1 MARAMKYRDMAKA
14 FLANGCTSK
23 PGKGDHEKW
32 YCPCGQHM
40 AVVTKPGT
48 VSPGVVQD
56 TIRKMT
62 CLPKG
67 WLQ

>member
-1 MARAMKYRDMAKA
+1 MPKPMKYRKVRKA
-14 FLANGCTSK
+14 LEAQGCTSK

-40 AVVTKPGT
+40 AIVTRPGE
-48 VSPGVVQD
+48 VSEGVVGD
-56 TIRKMT
+56 TIKKLG

>member
-1 MARAMKYRDMAKA
+1 MTKPMKYRDMKRA
-14 FLANGCTSK
+14 LLDQGCISK

-32 YCPCGQHM
+32 YCPCGQHI
-40 AVVTKPGT
+40 AVVTRPGEN
-48 VSPGVVQD
+48 SPGVVDD
-56 TIRKMT
+56 TIKKLK

>member
-1 MARAMKYRDMAKA
+1 MVKAMKYRDMAKA
-14 FLANGCTSK
+14 LAAQGCTSK

-32 YCPCGQHM
+32 FCPCGQHM
-40 AVVTKPGT
+40 TVVTRPGI
-48 VSPGVVQD
+48 VSPGLVRSAID
-56 TIRKMT
+56 GMK

>member
-1 MARAMKYRDMAKA
+1 VPKAMKYRDLRAA
-14 FLANGCTSK
+14 LVGHGCLHK

-32 YCPCGQHM
+32 FCPCGEHI
-40 AVVTKPGT
+40 AVVTTGGT
-48 VSPGVVQD
+48 VSAGVVGD
-56 TIRKMT
+56 TIKKLA

>member
-1 MARAMKYRDMAKA
+1 MVKAMDYRTVRKA
-14 FLANGCTSK
+14 LLAQGCTSS

-32 YCPCGQHM
+32 RCPCGQHM
-40 AVVTKPGT
+40 AVLTRPGT
-48 VSPGVVQD
+48 VSPGVLRD
-56 TIRKMT
+56 TINRLS

>member
-1 MARAMKYRDMAKA
+1 MAKPMKDRVVVKA
-14 FLANGCTSK
+14 LRREGCTSK

-32 YCPCGQHM
+32 YCPCGEHL
-40 AVVTKPGT
+40 AVITRGGDI
-48 VSPGVVQD
+48 SPGAIND
-56 TIRKMT
+56 LIAKLK

>member
-1 MARAMKYRDMAKA
+1 MVTDMKYRQVRAA
-14 FLANGCTSK
+14 LVSQGCRFK

-32 YCPCGQHM
+32 YCPCGRHM
-40 AVVTKPGT
+40 AVVTQGKV
-48 VSPGVVQD
+48 VSPGVVAD
-56 TIRKMT
+56 AIKKLS

>member
-1 MARAMKYRDMAKA
+1 MTRPMKYREVRKA
-14 FLANGCTSK
+14 LEAQGCTSK

-32 YCPCGQHM
+32 YCPCGEHV
-40 AVVTKPGT
+40 AVVTRPGN
-48 VSPGVVQD
+48 VSPGVIAD
-56 TIRKMT
+56 TIKKLS

>member
-1 MARAMKYRDMAKA
+1 MTKPMKDRLVAKA
-14 FLANGCTSK
+14 LAAQGCTSK

-32 YCPCGQHM
+32 YCPCGRHI
-40 AVVTKPGT
+40 AVITRGGT
-48 VSPGVVQD
+48 VSAGVVAD
-56 TIRKMT
+56 TIKKME